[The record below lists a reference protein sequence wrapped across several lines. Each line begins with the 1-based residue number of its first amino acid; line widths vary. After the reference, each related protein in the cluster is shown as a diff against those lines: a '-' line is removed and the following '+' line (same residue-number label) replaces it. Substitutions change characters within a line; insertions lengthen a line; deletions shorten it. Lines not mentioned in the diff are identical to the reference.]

1 MAGDLLVPADAITD
15 ALAAERP
22 LTRGLGQ
29 KRGASTVDAASIARL
44 RAVDEAG
51 ADALEAEDVNASHE
65 LLSGLALK
73 SVDVPV
79 MFEFGSA
86 EPTDAGV
93 AQLNALGTALTS
105 DRLAGASF
113 ILAGHT
119 DAVGSD
125 QANRHLSKRRADAV
139 RRYLV
144 ENFHIGG
151 DRLVALGFG
160 ETRAN
165 ESADPNAA
173 DNRRVEVQAWIP

>member
-1 MAGDLLVPADAITD
+1 MPADAITD

-22 LTRGLGQ
+22 LTRGLGPA
-29 KRGASTVDAASIARL
+29 RGASTVDAASISRL
-44 RAVDEAG
+44 RAMDDAG
-51 ADALEAEDVNASHE
+51 ADALKAEDVSASHD
-65 LLSGLALK
+65 LLSGIALR

-86 EPTDAGV
+86 EPTDTGV

-113 ILAGHT
+113 ILVGHT

-125 QANRHLSKRRADAV
+125 QANRRLSKQRADAV

-165 ESADPNAA
+165 KAENPSAA
-173 DNRRVEVQAWIP
+173 DNRRVEVRAWIP